1 MKADIIQIRDSVE
14 ESANDLNQI
23 CSTMEI
29 LLSSM
34 YEASEAANPMRE
46 AMALIWKNTLE
57 VRDRLFGS
65 CMDADTWKR
74 VSEAQK
80 ENMLMY
86 ALNDS
91 GYGFFEGGC

>member
-1 MKADIIQIRDSVE
+1 MRPEIVKMRDSVE

-34 YEASEAANPMRE
+34 YEANEAANPIRE
-46 AMALIWKNTLE
+46 AMALLWKNILD

-65 CMDADTWKR
+65 CMDADVWK
-74 VSEAQK
+74 EAIIK
-80 ENMLMY
+80 
-86 ALNDS
+86 
-91 GYGFFEGGC
+91 